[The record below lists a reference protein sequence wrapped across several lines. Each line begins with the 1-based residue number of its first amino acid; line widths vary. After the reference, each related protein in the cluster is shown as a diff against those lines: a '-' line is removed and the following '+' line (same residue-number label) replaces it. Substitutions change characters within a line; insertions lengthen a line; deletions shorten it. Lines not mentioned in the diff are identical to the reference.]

1 MYSRQT
7 ERQKSRQTEQES
19 VWQLLRRNQCRDVL
33 KGESVRSVLNVGR
46 TDAGIPKD
54 SVRSAPNVR
63 RKAVIIVFRAAT
75 EIGTEIETATADV
88 IETIERETV
97 SVTAI
102 IASSEV
108 KEVTAIIVSR
118 AATEIGTETTVF
130 KEEIATE
137 TGTVTETTV
146 FREAIGSEIKIEI
159 ADRDADLAR
168 EAIAAEAIREAPILV
183 FQLRL

>member
-1 MYSRQT
+1 MYSRQR

-54 SVRSAPNVR
+54 SVRSEPNVR

-75 EIGTEIETATADV
+75 EIGTATETADV
-88 IETIERETV
+88 IETIERETA

-118 AATEIGTETTVF
+118 AATEIGTVTTVF
-130 KEEIATE
+130 KEESATE